1 MSKLPILMYHNIT
14 NQVEASKNLTIS
26 VENFERQICYLI
38 DKGYVFYHLKELTT
52 LQKISKKAI
61 VLTFDDVT
69 LNQLE
74 LAVPLL
80 NKYNIKA
87 TFFIPFKYI
96 GKTDEWN
103 SGAQQIMT
111 IEQLKGLDERIELG
125 FHSYAHKRYSD
136 MNIHEWQNDMNFCKN
151 FIEENKLNVAPFL
164 AYPYGNY
171 PKREPEKTSF
181 FETLKNNG
189 LIYGLRI
196 GNRLNDFPI
205 KNPFE
210 IQRID
215 IKGEDSLFKFKLKVK
230 FGKLKLF

>member
-14 NQVEASKNLTIS
+14 NQGEASRNLTIS
-26 VENFERQICYLI
+26 VEKLEEQICYLI
-38 DKGYVFYHLKELTT
+38 DKGYVFYHLRELNT
-52 LQKISKKAI
+52 LQNISKKSI

-96 GKTDEWN
+96 GKTDEWS
-103 SGAQQIMT
+103 SGRQQIMT
-111 IEQLKGLDERIELG
+111 IEQLKGLDENIELG

-136 MNIHEWQNDMNFCKN
+136 MSRIEWQSDIDHCKS
-151 FIEENKLNVAPFL
+151 FMEENQLNVAPFI

-171 PKREPEKTSF
+171 PKKNPQKTFF
-181 FETLKNNG
+181 FETLENSG
-189 LIYGLRI
+189 LIFGLRI
-196 GNRLNDFPI
+196 GNRLNQFPF